1 VAKNEPKQQQQKGS
15 HPGRLIRID
24 QIDGGN
30 HRGLAQFSVICS
42 PTARVT
48 LSRAGLQHCALA
60 FCVIANLLTLDVG
73 AKAAKDAAE
82 PKVAETLHAVLGRCR
97 TAECKYLAVCEVDT
111 PTTACACSWKLLK
124 EVFDAAEL
132 TIYSELLV
140 SGVTG
145 DLERTQQLFRQ
156 LGPRRNS
163 FKARGDLALARV
175 KEKCATR

>member
-1 VAKNEPKQQQQKGS
+1 MIYSQAAG
-15 HPGRLIRID
+15 
-24 QIDGGN
+24 
-30 HRGLAQFSVICS
+30 
-42 PTARVT
+42 VT
-48 LSRAGLQHCALA
+48 LSRAGLHCALA
-60 FCVIANLLTLDVG
+60 FCVIVNLLTLDVA

-82 PKVAETLHAVLGRCR
+82 PKVVETLHAVLGRCR

-140 SGVTG
+140 SGVVG
-145 DLERTQQLFRQ
+145 DIERTQQLFRQ
-156 LGPRRNS
+156 LGPKRNL